1 MAYSIKLDS
10 FEGPLDLLLHL
21 IDKAEVDIYDI
32 PIAEITEQYL
42 QILEEAQERQL
53 EVASEF
59 VVMAA
64 TLLSIK
70 SKMLLPA
77 KKEEHVFQPLLD
89 IEVEES
95 DPREELVQ
103 RLLEY
108 KRYKLIAEQLRA
120 METGRSQ
127 VYTRPAEDLS
137 PYIRDEQPVLHVTLY
152 DMLSALE
159 KLYKRRLEPQPL
171 ASVARDEIS
180 VKDRM
185 QQISELLS
193 VAGGTIRFSQLFSA
207 AVSKTEL
214 VTTFLAILELMK
226 EKRVMCIQNRL
237 FSDILICAYSESEGG
252 ERDGLRQ
259 AEEYH

>member
-1 MAYSIKLDS
+1 MAYSVKLDS

-21 IDKAEVDIYDI
+21 IDKSEVDIYDI

-42 QILEEAQERQL
+42 QILDEAQELQL

-59 VVMAA
+59 VVMAS

-70 SKMLLPA
+70 SKMLLP
-77 KKEEHVFQPLLD
+77 KKEEHVFQPLFDMEL
-89 IEVEES
+89 EET

-108 KRYKLIAEQLRA
+108 KRYKMLAEQLRE

-127 VYTRPAEDLS
+127 VFTRPAEDLS
-137 PYIRDEQPVLHVTLY
+137 PYIREEQPVLHVTLY
-152 DMLSALE
+152 DMLAALE
-159 KLYKRRLEPQPL
+159 KLYRRRMQPEPL
-171 ASVARDEIS
+171 AKVSRDEIS

-185 QQISELLS
+185 RDITEMLA
-193 VAGGTIRFSQLFSA
+193 AGGGSIRFSQLFSER
-207 AVSKTEL
+207 VTRTEI

-226 EKRVMCIQNRL
+226 AKRIICIQNRL
-237 FSDILICAYSESEGG
+237 FADILICEQAVPTGG
-252 ERDGLRQ
+252 ESDGLRQ
-259 AEEYH
+259 AEERH

>member
-1 MAYSIKLDS
+1 MVYSIKLDS

-21 IDKAEVDIYDI
+21 IERAEVDIYDI

-42 QILEEAQERQL
+42 HILEEAQEQQL
-53 EVASEF
+53 EIASEF

-70 SKMLLPA
+70 SRMLLP
-77 KKEEHVFQPLLD
+77 KKEEQVFQPLLD
-89 IEVEES
+89 IDVEET

-108 KRYKLIAEQLRA
+108 KRYKMIAEQLRA

-127 VYTRPAEDLS
+127 VYTRPPEDLT
-137 PYIRDEQPVLHVTLY
+137 PYIREEQPVLHVTLY
-152 DMLSALE
+152 DLLAALE

-185 QQISELLS
+185 QQITQLLS
-193 VAGGTIRFSQLFSA
+193 VAGGTIRFSQLFS
-207 AVSKTEL
+207 VKISKTEL
-214 VTTFLAILELMK
+214 VATFLAILELMK
-226 EKRVMCIQNRL
+226 EKRISCVQNRL
-237 FSDILICAYSESEGG
+237 FSDILIYAYGEAEGG